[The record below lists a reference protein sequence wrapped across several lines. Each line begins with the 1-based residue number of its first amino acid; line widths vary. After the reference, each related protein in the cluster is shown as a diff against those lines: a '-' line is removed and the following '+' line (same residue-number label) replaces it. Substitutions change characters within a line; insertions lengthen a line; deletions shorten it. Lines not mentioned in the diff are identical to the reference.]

1 MVKFKDEIELS
12 STSTAL
18 ATGSSTKAHNGKK
31 KEKEEEISYK
41 HIIDSLYRGT
51 QAEKRAFGAVMG
63 QLVGDNIGYFLL
75 GGIQVDDKMILDAMR
90 LDREKGK
97 KAIKEQ
103 SASDRH
109 QSAFTL
115 FLLQALRDSG

>member
-1 MVKFKDEIELS
+1 
-12 STSTAL
+12 
-18 ATGSSTKAHNGKK
+18 
-31 KEKEEEISYK
+31 
-41 HIIDSLYRGT
+41 
-51 QAEKRAFGAVMG
+51 MG
-63 QLVGDNIGYFLL
+63 QLVGDNIGYSLH
-75 GGIQVDDKMILDAMR
+75 GGIQVDDKMILEAMK

-103 SASDRH
+103 ATDRH